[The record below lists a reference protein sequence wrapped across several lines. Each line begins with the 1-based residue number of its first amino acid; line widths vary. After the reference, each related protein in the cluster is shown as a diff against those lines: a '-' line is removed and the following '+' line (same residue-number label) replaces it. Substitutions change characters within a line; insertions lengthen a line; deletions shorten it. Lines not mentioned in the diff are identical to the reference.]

1 MNNLEVSVNKHV
13 KDNIWLYFI
22 SIICI
27 FIGMILGVY
36 YIKYMGQADKNSLYN
51 YLYTFTENIT
61 SLNIDSKEV
70 FLRAMKNT
78 IPLSIIIWFLG
89 LTVVG
94 IPIIL
99 IIDIIKGFT
108 LGFTISSLINSLG
121 GKGIWMS
128 IIGLI
133 PQNMIYLPSIIFI
146 SVVAMKFSLSTIK
159 NRLNKQ
165 WNTNIVSKIA
175 SYSVVILISV
185 FICFIGFF
193 IEGYFTPSVIKLL
206 V

>member
-175 SYSVVILISV
+175 SYSVVILLSV

>member
-78 IPLSIIIWFLG
+78 IPLSVIIWFLG